1 MACVLSMD
9 SQEDLLTNCDLL
21 QASLYKIL
29 RSRADVIIRNIRA
42 EILPHAILI
51 DPTISVSEISNPQF
65 TIGDILK
72 RVCSAET
79 LHDIRIRVAFN

>member
-1 MACVLSMD
+1 MCGQLASQAMMDGMCSINGLSE
-9 SQEDLLTNCDLL
+9 EDLLTNCDLL

-65 TIGDILK
+65 TIGDIF
-72 RVCSAET
+72 ET
-79 LHDIRIRVAFN
+79 CLFC